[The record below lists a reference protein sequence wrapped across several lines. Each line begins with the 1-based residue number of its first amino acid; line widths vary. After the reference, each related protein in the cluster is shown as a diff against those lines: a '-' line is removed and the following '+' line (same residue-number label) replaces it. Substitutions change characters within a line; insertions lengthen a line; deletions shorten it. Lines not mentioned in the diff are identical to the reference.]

1 MGVEDMN
8 VAIQPSHYAPQAH
21 TISGRSPLAR
31 IFTLLMLMF
40 LAACAAVPKGGQMPD
55 KGPPPVESPDP
66 GNVVLGDNDR
76 HRVALLLPLTGPD
89 ADIGQSIA
97 NATTLAMLDTRNA
110 TIRMTSYDTAL
121 GVDAA
126 VRKAVADGNKLILG
140 PLRSDDVIAVANVAG
155 PAKVPVISFSN
166 DIGAAGRNVFL
177 MGHLPNQSI
186 DRVVQYASFMG
197 QKRFGGIV
205 SKDVY
210 GQRASSNFTNSVRAA
225 GGTLVSIQEIDGT
238 AASIEAA
245 TKKLAAAGV
254 MDAVLIADSGR
265 VAMTTVPALRRNGV
279 KTAKIL
285 GTDRWNVDSSL
296 SANIPMRGA
305 WFAAAPDA
313 TYRQYAE
320 KYRVRFAKAPM
331 RISSLGYDSVLL
343 VARVAQNWKIG
354 TAFPVARLTDPEG
367 FIGIDG
373 AFRFFAN
380 GQSERM
386 LEVLEVQAGKY
397 ATVDVAPKNFA
408 GK

>member
-1 MGVEDMN
+1 M
-8 VAIQPSHYAPQAH
+8 AIQPSHYAPQAH
-21 TISGRSPLAR
+21 TVSERSPLAR
-31 IFTLLMLMF
+31 VFALMMLVF
-40 LAACAAVPKGGQMPD
+40 LTACSSVPKGRQIPD

-89 ADIGQSIA
+89 ADVGQSIA

-126 VRKAVADGNKLILG
+126 VRKAVADGNRLILG
-140 PLRSDDVIAVANVAG
+140 PLRSDDVVAVANIAG

-186 DRVVQYASFMG
+186 DRVVKYAFSMG
-197 QKRFGGIV
+197 QTRFGGIV

-210 GQRASSNFTNSVRAA
+210 GQRALSNITNSVRAV
-225 GGTLVSIQEIDGT
+225 GGTLVSIQESDGT

-254 MDAVLIADSGR
+254 VDAVLIADSGR

-296 SANIPMRGA
+296 SANLPMRGA
-305 WFAAAPDA
+305 LFAAVPDA

-343 VARVAQNWKIG
+343 IARVAQNWKIG
-354 TAFPVARLTDPEG
+354 TAFPVARLTDADG
-367 FIGIDG
+367 FSGIDG

-397 ATVDVAPKNFA
+397 ATLDAAPKSFIA
-408 GK
+408 K

>member
-1 MGVEDMN
+1 M
-8 VAIQPSHYAPQAH
+8 
-21 TISGRSPLAR
+21 LA
-31 IFTLLMLMF
+31 F
-40 LAACAAVPKGGQMPD
+40 LAACSTVVPKGGQAPV

-66 GNVVLGDNDR
+66 GNVVMGDNDR

-89 ADIGQSIA
+89 AEVGQSIA
-97 NATTLAMLDTRNA
+97 NATTLALLDTRNA

-140 PLRSDDVIAVANVAG
+140 PLRSDDVVAVANVAG

-186 DRVVQYASFMG
+186 DRVVKYAFSMG

-210 GQRASSNFTNSVRAA
+210 GQRALSNITNSVRAV
-225 GGTLVSIQEIDGT
+225 GGTLVSIQEVDGS
-238 AASIEAA
+238 AASIDAA
-245 TKKLAAAGV
+245 SKKLAAAGA

-296 SANIPMRGA
+296 TANIPMRGA
-305 WFAAAPDA
+305 WFAAVPDA

-354 TAFPVARLTDPEG
+354 TAFPVARLTDAEG